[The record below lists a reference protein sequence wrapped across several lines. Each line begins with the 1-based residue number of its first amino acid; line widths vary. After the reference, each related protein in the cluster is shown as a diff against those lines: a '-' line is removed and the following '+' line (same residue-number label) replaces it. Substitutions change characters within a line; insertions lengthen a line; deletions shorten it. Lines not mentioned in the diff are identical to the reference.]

1 MAYKGKFKPKNPNK
15 YLGNIVDIVY
25 RSSLELRFMVY
36 CDQTPSVVAWASEEL
51 IIPYR
56 SPIDGKVHRYFPDFW
71 VRVRNPDGA
80 IQERLVEIKPKKYR
94 RPPDPAKKRTKTGRL
109 SRRYVNEVK
118 NWGVN
123 SAKWEA
129 AQEYCEVRGWE
140 FLVLDEGHLQ
150 P

>member
-1 MAYKGKFKPKNPNK
+1 MAYKGKFKPKNPKK
-15 YLGNIVDIVY
+15 YLGDPAGIIY
-25 RSSLELRFMVY
+25 RSSLELRFMAY
-36 CDQTPSVVAWASEEL
+36 CDETSSVVAWASEEL

-71 VRVRNPDGA
+71 VRVCSPDGTTR
-80 IQERLVEIKPKKYR
+80 EKLVEIKPKKHCQ
-94 RPPDPAKKRTKTGRL
+94 PPNIAKKQTKTGRT
-109 SRRYVNEVK
+109 SRRYLHDVK

-129 AQEYCEVRGWE
+129 AKEYCEYRGWE
-140 FLVLDEGHLQ
+140 FLILNEGHLQ